1 MITINIFILMFIDV
15 LIFITGVFISL
26 FSAPVILKMLKARYV
41 ERGHKEEE
49 IITSIVFMYVFAQA
63 VYLVYMRHA
72 SYIMLSLDMFIL
84 IMLLSF
90 FSGFFTGI
98 GVVLIN
104 TDVIE
109 KISRRL
115 RTELY
120 KDPCEHSS

>member
-1 MITINIFILMFIDV
+1 MGRMITINILIFMFIDV

-26 FSAPVILKMLKARYV
+26 FSASVILKMLKARYV
-41 ERGHKEEE
+41 GRGHKEEE

-63 VYLVYMRHA
+63 VYLIYMRHA

-90 FSGFFTGI
+90 FSGFSTGI

-104 TDVIE
+104 TDVIK
-109 KISRRL
+109 KISRRF
-115 RTELY
+115 
-120 KDPCEHSS
+120 KG

>member
-1 MITINIFILMFIDV
+1 MITINIFIFMFIDV

-63 VYLVYMRHA
+63 VYLVYMRHEA
-72 SYIMLSLDMFIL
+72 YITLGLDMFIL

-90 FSGFFTGI
+90 FSGFSTGI
-98 GVVLIN
+98 GAVLIN
-104 TDVIE
+104 TDVIK
-109 KISRRL
+109 KISRRF
-115 RTELY
+115 
-120 KDPCEHSS
+120 KG

>member
-1 MITINIFILMFIDV
+1 MFIDV
-15 LIFITGVFISL
+15 LIFIAGVFISL
-26 FSAPVILKMLKARYV
+26 FLAPVILKMLKARYV

-84 IMLLSF
+84 IMLMSF
-90 FSGFFTGI
+90 FSGFLTGI
-98 GVVLIN
+98 GVVFIN
-104 TDVIE
+104 TDIIE

>member
-1 MITINIFILMFIDV
+1 MITINIFIFMFIDV

-26 FSAPVILKMLKARYV
+26 FLVPVILKMLKARYV
-41 ERGHKEEE
+41 ERGYKEEE

-63 VYLVYMRHA
+63 VYLVYMRHT

-84 IMLLSF
+84 IMLISF
-90 FSGFFTGI
+90 FSGFLTGL
-98 GVVLIN
+98 GAVLIN

-115 RTELY
+115 RAELY